1 MPPCIWIGA
10 SKLQKAIKREDTST
24 TIGLSTRQVFWKRK
38 YRFLTVSPST
48 LLQKLTLIESSN
60 TLGTFKVLMKTFST
74 SNLTLNRPRKL
85 QNSKTLT
92 RSRLLS
98 GKPSISRVNKANKL
112 VMEPQSNG
120 VCTDRL
126 AEKLQPLSISCSIF
140 L

>member
-1 MPPCIWIGA
+1 MRPCIWIEA
-10 SKLQKAIKREDTST
+10 SRFQKTLTREDTST
-24 TIGLSTRQVFWKRK
+24 RIGLSTRQVFWKRK
-38 YRFLTVSPST
+38 YRFLTVSRST
-48 LLQKLTLIESSN
+48 LLQKMTLIGSSN

-112 VMEPQSNG
+112 VMELQSNG

-140 L
+140 

>member
-38 YRFLTVSPST
+38 FKYLMVSR
-48 LLQKLTLIESSN
+48 LTLRQKMILTGSSN
-60 TLGTFKVLMKTFST
+60 TPGTFKVSMKTSFT
-74 SNLTLNRPRKL
+74 SNLILNRLRQL

-92 RSRLLS
+92 KSRLLS

-112 VMEPQSNG
+112 VMEPQSKYL
-120 VCTDRL
+120 VSQKVILT
-126 AEKLQPLSISCSIF
+126 
-140 L
+140 